1 MKHSNE
7 AIQPATHANPD
18 QIGTGERGLEEKIM
32 IATRSM
38 NLFPA
43 PGGVSKYFL
52 PYQRRWLDDDSPLK
66 IIEKSRQIGMTYVDA
81 YDSVIK
87 ASSRKAADVYVSSRD
102 LVTTRL
108 YLEQCIFW
116 TRFLKIAA
124 ENIGEQIIQDDK
136 QLTAYVLRFKTG
148 CCIYSLSS
156 HPDALVGKHGHIKLD
171 EFAVHERQRDLYRY
185 AMPCTTWGY
194 QLSILS
200 THRGRDSVFNQ
211 IVTEITQRQNP
222 MGWSHHR
229 VTIHDAIAQG
239 LVEKIN
245 EKSGR
250 KDSREGFV
258 ASLRAKCLDEEQW
271 QQEYCCQPCD
281 ENSAFLTWAMIHACE
296 TPNCLKPFKYL
307 EELSDTDDRE
317 NDGSSTFYR
326 RRDRPEFYVGVDV
339 ARKHHLTV
347 IDVGEKIG
355 DTIWDRIRIEL
366 HDKKFS
372 EIEEELFAI
381 LNLSAV
387 KRCCIDA
394 TGIGLQL
401 AERARDR
408 FGWKVEPIHFTSA
421 IKEELAFKLRMAF
434 EDRRL
439 RIDPD
444 PKLRAD
450 LGGVKKVVTSAGNIR
465 FLGEPES
472 GPHAS
477 GHCDRF
483 WAKALRQH
491 AAKDKRARCGAFVC

>member
-124 ENIGEQIIQDDK
+124 EDIGEQIIQDDK

-156 HPDALVGKHGHIKLD
+156 HRDALVGKHGHIKLD

-211 IVTEITQRQNP
+211 IITEITQRQNP

-229 VTIHDAIAQG
+229 VTIHDAVEHG

-245 EKSGR
+245 SARSCGR
-250 KDSREGFV
+250 
-258 ASLRAKCLDEEQW
+258 
-271 QQEYCCQPCD
+271 
-281 ENSAFLTWAMIHACE
+281 
-296 TPNCLKPFKYL
+296 
-307 EELSDTDDRE
+307 
-317 NDGSSTFYR
+317 
-326 RRDRPEFYVGVDV
+326 
-339 ARKHHLTV
+339 
-347 IDVGEKIG
+347 
-355 DTIWDRIRIEL
+355 
-366 HDKKFS
+366 
-372 EIEEELFAI
+372 
-381 LNLSAV
+381 
-387 KRCCIDA
+387 
-394 TGIGLQL
+394 
-401 AERARDR
+401 
-408 FGWKVEPIHFTSA
+408 
-421 IKEELAFKLRMAF
+421 
-434 EDRRL
+434 
-439 RIDPD
+439 
-444 PKLRAD
+444 
-450 LGGVKKVVTSAGNIR
+450 
-465 FLGEPES
+465 
-472 GPHAS
+472 
-477 GHCDRF
+477 
-483 WAKALRQH
+483 
-491 AAKDKRARCGAFVC
+491 